1 MRLRLICPRLVK
13 MYLGFLVVLLTP
25 PTILGST
32 AHFLTSTCQVPTASI
47 SSPTQSDQPS
57 SEFSQDL
64 SKPQV
69 RDLKG
74 GQVHTYQV
82 VLEAGQYWQ
91 AVVEQQ
97 GIDVLVTVFDPASKQ
112 VYFLD
117 SPDGRQGPERIF
129 LVAATSG
136 LHRLEVRP
144 ADPAAEPGQYTIH
157 AEPVRKATSLDQA
170 RMDGELAFGQGM
182 QLYQQSTK
190 ESFEQALVQYD
201 LAQRAF
207 QTSGDKSL
215 EAQTLMFKVLATDT
229 LGNKEQGLK
238 LAYELAA
245 LWKALDNRIEEAR
258 TLNYIGLTHN
268 TQGNHLKALE
278 ILNQAA
284 DRLKGI
290 QNPSVEALTKTNL
303 GVVYGDLG
311 ETRKALEA
319 FTTAQPVW
327 RELHDKFNEN
337 TGLLNIGQSLYQLGE
352 TPKAIESIEAAL
364 RLAREINDPLG
375 ESQAAQALSGIFR
388 ALGQYQKA
396 LSFAQQTLKLRQ
408 VAGDRF
414 GETSALNELGL
425 TYYSLGQYQKSLEL
439 HQQALTL
446 ARETKAYLI
455 ENRILVNLGVAY
467 TTLKDYKKGLQT
479 LQQAL
484 VLLKKVDDTFTEAAA
499 LENLGAI
506 YSDTGNYRKSLEYYH
521 RCHKLDLAT
530 GLPRNIGY
538 SLYRLG
544 IGYHNLDHWPKALEY
559 LTQALTIF
567 QKVQDPRCQASTYF
581 ALARTLSAQGRY
593 QEALERV
600 EKAIEVAEA
609 IRQNV
614 QGDELRSSFFAT
626 VQDFFELKIELLM
639 RLHKKSPA
647 AGHHLAALQTN
658 EQARARSL
666 LELLTESQ
674 ANIREGIAPE
684 LLAREQDV
692 KVRLA
697 SKLERLTELLS
708 GNVPGEEQATL
719 QKEIDGLKTEYREI
733 QNQIRTQSPHYAAL
747 TQPQPLTAQEIQT
760 QVVDSDTALL
770 EYALCSTT
778 SYLWVVTPTGVKTF
792 TLPPRDVIEKK
803 ARQVRELLLERTKT
817 EPAPAST
824 QNSKSEASRNLQKVT
839 DQRKVRIRQADEQ
852 FFQVAAQLSQM
863 ILGPAAQ
870 ELGTKRL
877 VIIPDGALQ
886 YIPFSTLCLPGPTFN
901 QTRPGTRYTEPLI
914 VHHEIVTLPS
924 ASTLAV
930 LRRETANRPPA
941 QNQLAILADPVF
953 GGTDDDRVHAIEPA
967 ANPQPKQN
975 EDQPESAT
983 DSASQYVAT
992 RLLGRSEDAPA
1003 SESKNS
1009 LQIPRLFFTRDE
1021 ANQVL
1026 NLAGET
1032 QNLKVLDF
1040 SVNRQLISEGRLSS
1054 YRYIHFAT
1062 HGWLDAEHPE
1072 FSALLLSMVNEKG
1085 EPQDGFL
1092 RALDIYNLQLPA
1104 EMVVLSACQTG
1115 LGKEIKGEGVVGL
1128 TRGFMYAGA
1137 KRVVV
1142 SLWSVSDKAT
1152 ADLMTRFYQKIFREG
1167 MSPAAALRAAQ
1178 LELWQSEK
1186 WHAPF
1191 FWAPFVIQGEWK

>member
-1 MRLRLICPRLVK
+1 MRLRPTFPVLLKTCV
-13 MYLGFLVVLLTP
+13 GFIVVLLIP

-32 AHFLTSTCQVPTASI
+32 AHALTPTCQVPASSI
-47 SSPTQSDQPS
+47 NFPTQSDQPA
-57 SEFSQDL
+57 SESTQDL

-74 GQVHTYQV
+74 GEVHTYQV

-97 GIDVLVTVFDPASKQ
+97 GIDVLVTVFDPKDRQ

-117 SPDGRQGPERIF
+117 SPNGRSGPERIF
-129 LVAATSG
+129 LVAVTSG

-144 ADPAAEPGQYTIH
+144 AEPAAEPGQYTIQ

-182 QLYQQSTK
+182 QFYQQSTK

-201 LAQRAF
+201 LARRAF
-207 QTSGDKSL
+207 QTSGDKLL
-215 EAQTLMFKVLATDT
+215 EAQTLTFKVLAMDT
-229 LGNKEQGLK
+229 LGDKEQALK
-238 LAYELAA
+238 LAYELLA
-245 LWKALDNRIEEAR
+245 LWKAVDNRVEEVR
-258 TLNYIGLTHN
+258 TLNYIGLACN

-278 ILNQAA
+278 TLNQAA

-290 QNPSVEALTKTNL
+290 HDPSVEALTRTNL

-311 ETRKALEA
+311 ESRKALAA

-337 TGLLNIGQSLYQLGE
+337 TGLLNIGQCLYQLGE

-364 RLAREINDPLG
+364 QLAHEINDPLG

-388 ALGQYQKA
+388 ALGQYPKA

-446 ARETKAYLI
+446 ARETKAYLT
-455 ENRILVNLGVAY
+455 ETRILVNLGVAY
-467 TTLKDYKKGLQT
+467 TTLKDYKKGLQA

-484 VLLKKVDDTFTEAAA
+484 VLLKKGDDRFTEAAA

-521 RCHKLDLAT
+521 RCHKLDLAV

-544 IGYHNLDHWPKALEY
+544 IGYHNLDNWPKALQY
-559 LTQALTIF
+559 LTSALETF
-567 QKVQDPRCQASTYF
+567 QKVQDPRCEASAYF

-614 QGDELRSSFFAT
+614 QGDEFRSSFFAT
-626 VQDFFELKIELLM
+626 VQDYFELKIELLM
-639 RLHKKSPA
+639 RLHKKSPE
-647 AGHHLAALQTN
+647 AGHHLAALQSN

-684 LLAREQDV
+684 LLAKEQEV
-692 KVRLA
+692 KVRLT
-697 SKLERLTELLS
+697 SKLERLTQLLS
-708 GNVPGEEQATL
+708 GNAPSEEQATL
-719 QKEIDGLKTEYREI
+719 QKEIDGLKTEYREV

-760 QVVDSDTALL
+760 QVVDSETALL
-770 EYALCSTT
+770 EYALCETT
-778 SYLWVVTPTGVKTF
+778 SYLWVVTPTGVKSF
-792 TLPPRDVIEKK
+792 SLPPRDVIEKK
-803 ARQVRELLLERTKT
+803 ARQVREFLLERTNTKPVST
-817 EPAPAST
+817 ST
-824 QNSKSEASRNLQKVT
+824 QGSKSKASRNLQKGS
-839 DQRKVRIRQADEQ
+839 DQRKVRVSQADQQ
-852 FFQVAAQLSQM
+852 FFQAAAQLSQM

-870 ELGTKRL
+870 DLTNKRL
-877 VIIPDGALQ
+877 VIVPDGALQ
-886 YIPFSTLCLPGPTFN
+886 YIPFSALCLPSPTLN
-901 QTRPGTRYTEPLI
+901 QTKPGTRYTEPLI
-914 VHHEIVTLPS
+914 VRHEIVTLPS

-930 LRRETANRPPA
+930 LRHETASRQPA
-941 QNQLAILADPVF
+941 PNQLVILADPVF
-953 GGTDDDRVHAIEPA
+953 GGDDDDRVSSMKSASSL
-967 ANPQPKQN
+967 QPSPTGL
-975 EDQPESAT
+975 QPEST
-983 DSASQYVAT
+983 SGLASEYVAT
-992 RLLGRSEDAPA
+992 RLLGRSEDTA
-1003 SESKNS
+1003 SSDSRSS

-1021 ANQVL
+1021 ANQIL

-1032 QNLKVLDF
+1032 TTLKALDF
-1040 SVNRQLISEGRLSS
+1040 SVNRALISEGRLSS

-1092 RALDIYNLQLPA
+1092 RALEIFNLNLPA

-1167 MSPAAALRAAQ
+1167 MPPAAALRAAQ

-1186 WHAPF
+1186 WRAPF